1 MAQGYTVLMLM
12 LIIGLGADLLF
23 IRIAKREQIAPKIAP
38 NMVRSTLFFFCVNY
52 FLISIVKA
60 FLGEPENT
68 LFESLW
74 DMDYRT
80 CIHYGIPL
88 CIIEIILPFV
98 MVTILKEK
106 VQKFIDLFV
115 ADIIS
120 GEVLTFIIW
129 GGTPSNFTFC
139 VLFIVCA
146 ALAFA
151 MVFLYKKELQFFE
164 KKEYIKGIKAILPS
178 IVMAIV
184 MIVVYFPCELFLGN
198 VEEFPCSFWE
208 LFGMLLVGTLVS
220 IIVALVVCLFLLPK
234 ELSGF
239 YSLLLFGVMV
249 MGYLQSMFLNGKL
262 DMLDGGV
269 QVWGIPKQIINSV
282 IWILVIGILL
292 FIGCRKKS
300 IQRIYKTVCIY
311 ICLIQVVSLGYMIFT
326 TNTAKENQDSELT
339 TFGSLELSGENNVVV
354 FVLDRFE
361 SEILENIMETD
372 NDFLDALSDFTFYDN
387 ATSQFSMT
395 RSSIPHLLT
404 GIAWNGEL
412 PDEYAEYA
420 YEQNA
425 ALSAMAQNGY
435 QLGVY
440 TAVRYYA
447 PRFYDL
453 TINYR
458 ENVEKHCTFV
468 DTISTMCKTSMYKIM
483 PFALKSN
490 YSYYSTDINS
500 IAQSEEIWDIENDLP
515 FYNSLIQEGI
525 TVNGDYDKVFR
536 FYHMMGA
543 HEPYYLS
550 ENMEYDKTGRQVSE
564 WQQSRASLKIVYEYL
579 RQMKELG
586 IYDKATIIITAD
598 HGQRIERASLVDG
611 KPTITSRPIL
621 LIKEAGVSQETMV
634 VNNTPVSQ
642 ENIIPTLLKA
652 MDIDWHEY
660 GRTLEEVPEDEKRE
674 RTYVDFDLIEQY
686 IMEYAINGDARELE
700 NWSLKKEMA
709 Y

>member
-23 IRIAKREQIAPKIAP
+23 TRIARKRGIAS
-38 NMVRSTLFFFCVNY
+38 NMVRAALFFFCVNY

-80 CIHYGIPL
+80 CIHYAVPL

-98 MVTILKEK
+98 MVVILREK
-106 VQKFIDLFV
+106 AQKCIDLFV

-120 GEVLTFIIW
+120 GGIFIFIIW
-129 GGTPSNFTFC
+129 GGTLSNFVFC

-146 ALAFA
+146 VLAFA
-151 MVFLYKKELQFFE
+151 MVFLYKKELSFFG
-164 KKEYIKGIKAILPS
+164 KKEYVKGVKDVLPS
-178 IVMAIV
+178 IVMAAV
-184 MIVVYFPCELFLGN
+184 MLVIYFPCELFLGN
-198 VEEFPCSFWE
+198 IEEFPCLFWE
-208 LFGMLLVGTLVS
+208 LFGMLIVGTLVG
-220 IIVALVVCLFLLPK
+220 ITAALVICVFLLPK
-234 ELSGF
+234 ALSRF
-239 YSLLLFGVMV
+239 YSLLLFGVMA

-269 QVWGIPKQIINSV
+269 QVWGIPKQIINSLL
-282 IWILVIGILL
+282 WILVAGIVI
-292 FIGCRKKS
+292 FIGYRKKS
-300 IQRIYKTVCIY
+300 AERIYRIVCIY

-326 TNTAKENQDSELT
+326 TNTVKENQNSELT
-339 TFGSLELSGENNVVV
+339 TFGSLELSGENNVIV

-372 NDFLDALSDFTFYDN
+372 NAFLNALSDFTFYDN

-404 GIAWNGEL
+404 GIEWNGEL

-420 YEQNA
+420 YEQSS
-425 ALSAMAQNGY
+425 ALSVMDQNGY

-440 TAVRYYA
+440 TAIRYYT

-458 ENVEKHCTFV
+458 ENVKKHCTFV
-468 DTISTMCKTSMYKIM
+468 DTISIMYKTSMYKII

-515 FYNSLIQEGI
+515 FYNSLIQEGLTI
-525 TVNGDYDKVFR
+525 NKDYDKVFR

-564 WQQSRASLKIVYEYL
+564 WQQSKASLKIVYEYL

-586 IYDKATIIITAD
+586 IYDDATIIITAD

-611 KPTITSRPIL
+611 KPVITSRPIF
-621 LIKEAGVSQETMV
+621 LIKEAGVTQEAMA
-634 VNNTPVSQ
+634 VNSIPVSQ

-660 GRTLEEVPEDEKRE
+660 GRALEEVPDDEKRE
-674 RTYVDFDLIEQY
+674 RTYVDFDLIERY
-686 IMEYAINGDARELE
+686 IMEYAINGDARELG
-700 NWSLKKEMA
+700 NWSLRKEEA